1 MATAW
6 QTFPI
11 EFRGGL
17 ISNLSPL
24 QQGINA
30 VGSATI
36 LQNFEPSKEGGYRR
50 INGFAKFSTSTVPG
64 SGVILGVKVAS
75 PDEII
80 AVRNNGT
87 VSAVY
92 HGTGGAW
99 TLKAT
104 AALAGGK
111 CRFADFNFNGTHK
124 IAIVDGANYPA
135 IYDDSLNSVT
145 YMTAPTDLQGASHVA
160 IFKGTVFYA
169 KGNNLHFSAPFNETD
184 FTAANGAG
192 VISVSHTI
200 TGLIVFREQL
210 IIFSRNKIQRLVG
223 TTVADFAVQ
232 PITDSI
238 GCLDSDTIQEVGGDI
253 MYLAPDGL
261 RLLSATDRIGDFGL
275 EVASDPIASDAKQF
289 TDVSVSYSSIV
300 IREKAQYRIFGYVGS
315 EQAQTAQGLIATKFS
330 AQGASNV
337 AWATTAGIKAYV
349 ADSKYTSSSEQ
360 IVFANEDGYVYELEV
375 GTSFDG
381 QPIEAIYESPYMAV
395 TDPRTRKTFYK
406 LTTYLELEGAV
417 TLTLGVKYDFD
428 RDRGFTVLQPQVD
441 TIQSTG
447 SAVFF
452 YGNPAAVYNTATY
465 GGVLDSV
472 YENNLVGSGKT
483 ISLRISDNSTNP
495 SFSLD
500 TAILEFA
507 QNDRQ

>member
-30 VGSATI
+30 VGSATL

-50 INGFAKFSTSTVPG
+50 ISGFSKFSTSTVPG
-64 SGVILGVKVAS
+64 TGVILGVKVAS

-80 AVRNNGT
+80 AVRNDGST
-87 VSAVY
+87 TAIY

-104 AALAGGK
+104 GSLAGGK
-111 CRFADFNFNGTHK
+111 CRFADFNLNGIHK
-124 IAIVDGANYPA
+124 IAIVDGINYPA
-135 IYDDSLNSVT
+135 IYDDSLNTVT
-145 YMTAPTDLQGASHVA
+145 YMSSPTDLQGASHVA
-160 IFKGTVFYA
+160 VFKGTVFYA
-169 KGNNLHFSAPFNETD
+169 KGNSLYFSAPFNEVD
-184 FTAANGAG
+184 FSAANGAG
-192 VISVSHTI
+192 VISVSHDI

-253 MYLAPDGL
+253 MYLAPDGI

-275 EVASDPIASDAKQF
+275 EVASDPIVADAKSF
-289 TDVSVSYSSIV
+289 TDISVSFCSIV
-300 IREKAQYRIFGYVGS
+300 LREKAQYRIFGYVGS
-315 EQAQTAQGLIATKFS
+315 EQAQTAKGLIATKFS
-330 AQGASNV
+330 AQGAGNV
-337 AWATTAGIKAYV
+337 SWATTSGIKAYV

-360 IVFANEDGYVYELEV
+360 TVFANEDGYVYELEV
-375 GTSFDG
+375 GSSFDG

-406 LTTYLELEGAV
+406 LTTYVELEGTV
-417 TLTLGVKYDFD
+417 SLTLGVKYDFD
-428 RDRGFTVLQPQVD
+428 RDRGFNVIQPQVD
-441 TIQSTG
+441 TISSTG
-447 SAVFF
+447 TSVFF
-452 YGNPAAVYNTATY
+452 FGSPASVFGTATY
-465 GGVLDSV
+465 GGILDNV

>member
-50 INGFAKFSTSTVPG
+50 INGFTKFSESEVPG
-64 SGVILGVKVAS
+64 FGVILGVKVSS
-75 PDEII
+75 PDEIL
-80 AVRNNGT
+80 AVRNNGS

-99 TLKAT
+99 SLKAT

-111 CRFADFNFNGTHK
+111 CRFADFNFAGTHK

-135 IYDDSLNSVT
+135 IYDDSLNTVT
-145 YMTAPTDLQGASHVA
+145 YMTAPSELEGATHVA
-160 IFKGTVFYA
+160 VFKGTVFYA
-169 KGNNLHFSAPFNETD
+169 KGNRLHFSAPFNESD
-184 FTAANGAG
+184 FTSANGSG
-192 VISVSHTI
+192 TISVSHTI

-223 TTVADFAVQ
+223 STVSDFVVQ

-238 GCLDSDTIQEVGGDI
+238 GCLDPDTIQEVGGDI

-275 EVASDPIASDAKQF
+275 EVASDPISADTKKF
-289 TDVSVSYSSIV
+289 TEVSVSYSSIV

-330 AQGASNV
+330 AQGAGNV

-375 GTSFDG
+375 GSSFDG
-381 QPIEAIYESPYMAV
+381 RPIEAIYESPYMAV

-406 LTTYLELEGAV
+406 LTTYLELNGSV
-417 TLTLGVKYDFD
+417 SITLGVKYDFD
-428 RDRGFTVLQPQVD
+428 RERGYEVLQPQTDV
-441 TIQSTG
+441 IESTG
-447 SAVFF
+447 SSVFF
-452 YGNPAAVYNTATY
+452 YGAPNTVYGSATY

-472 YENNLVGSGKT
+472 YENVLIGSGKT
-483 ISLRISDNSTNP
+483 IALRISDTSTNP

-500 TAILEFA
+500 TAIIEFA

>member
-50 INGFAKFSTSTVPG
+50 INGFTKYSQQQVPG
-64 SGVILGVKVAS
+64 TGNILGVKVAS

-80 AVRNNGT
+80 AIRNNGS

-92 HGTGGAW
+92 HSTGTTW
-99 TLKAT
+99 DLKAT

-111 CRFADFNFNGTHK
+111 CRFADFNFAGIHK
-124 IAIVDGANYPA
+124 IAIVDGTNFPA
-135 IYDDSLNSVT
+135 IYDDSVNTVT
-145 YMTAPTDLQGASHVA
+145 YLTAPNDIQGATHVA
-160 IFKGTVFYA
+160 VFKGTTFYA
-169 KGNNLHFSAPFNETD
+169 KGNNLIFSAPFDETD
-184 FTAANGAG
+184 FSAANGGGA
-192 VISVSHTI
+192 ISVTHTI

-223 TTVADFAVQ
+223 STVADFAVQ

-238 GCLDSDTIQEVGGDI
+238 GCLDADTIQEVGGDI

-275 EVASDPIASDAKQF
+275 EVASDPIAQDMQRF
-289 TDVSVSYSSIV
+289 TDTSVSFCSIV
-300 IREKAQYRIFGYVGS
+300 IREKAQYRIFGYVGT
-315 EQAQTAQGLIATKFS
+315 EQSAVAKGIIGTKFS
-330 AQGASNV
+330 DQGAGNI
-337 AWATTAGIKAYV
+337 AWATTSGIKAFV
-349 ADSKYTSSSEQ
+349 ADSKYTSASEQ
-360 IVFANEDGYVYELEV
+360 SVFANEDGYVYELEV
-375 GTSFDG
+375 GYSFDG
-381 QPIEAIYESPYMAV
+381 EPIDAIYESPYMAV

-406 LTTYLELEGAV
+406 ITTYVELEGSV
-417 TLTLGVKYDFD
+417 DLTLGVKYDFN
-428 RDRGFTVLQPQVD
+428 RDRSFGVIQPETD
-441 TIQSTG
+441 IITSTG
-447 SAVFF
+447 SFVFF
-452 YGNPAAVYNTATY
+452 FGDPASVFGQATY
-465 GGVLDSV
+465 GGELDNV
-472 YENNLVGSGKT
+472 YENMLIGSGKT
-483 ISLRISDNSTNP
+483 IALRLSDNSTNP

>member
-1 MATAW
+1 MATNW

-17 ISNLSPL
+17 ISNLSQL
-24 QQGINA
+24 QQGMNA

-50 INGFAKFSTSTVPG
+50 INGFAKFSDSAVPG
-64 SGVILGVKVAS
+64 TGNILGVKVAS

-80 AVRNNGT
+80 AVRSNGS
-87 VSAVY
+87 VSTVY
-92 HGTGGAW
+92 HSTGNAW

-104 AALAGGK
+104 AALAGSK
-111 CRFADFNFNGTHK
+111 CRFADFNFDGTHK
-124 IAIVDGANYPA
+124 ISIVDGVNYPA
-135 IYDDSLNSVT
+135 IYNDTLNSVT
-145 YMTAPTDLQGASHVA
+145 YMTTPTDLQGVEHVA
-160 IFKGTVFYA
+160 VFKGTVFYA
-169 KGNNLHFSAPFNETD
+169 KENNLYFSAPFNETD
-184 FTAANGAG
+184 FTAANGSG

-238 GCLDSDTIQEVGGDI
+238 GCLDPDTIQEVGGDI
-253 MYLAPDGL
+253 MYLAPDGI

-275 EVASDPIASDAKQF
+275 EVASDPIAADAKSF
-289 TDVSVSYSSIV
+289 SDVSVDYCSIV
-300 IREKAQYRIFGYVGS
+300 LREKAQYRIFGYVGS
-315 EQAQTAQGLIATKFS
+315 EQTQTAQGLIATKFS

-337 AWATTAGIKAYV
+337 AWAKTSGIKAYV

-375 GTSFDG
+375 GSSFDSE
-381 QPIEAIYESPYMAV
+381 PIEAIYESPYMSI

-406 LTTYLELEGAV
+406 LTTYLELSGPAS
-417 TLTLGVKYDFD
+417 LTLGVKYDFD
-428 RDRGFTVLQPQVD
+428 RDRGFNVLQPQVD
-441 TIQSTG
+441 TIESTG
-447 SAVFF
+447 TAVFF
-452 YGNPAAVYNTATY
+452 FGSPAAIFGSATY
-465 GGVLDSV
+465 GGTLDTV

-500 TAILEFA
+500 TAILEFG

>member
-30 VGSATI
+30 VGSATV

-50 INGFAKFSTSTVPG
+50 ILGYQKFSDALVPG
-64 SGVILGVKVAS
+64 TGVILGVKVAS
-75 PDEII
+75 PNEII
-80 AVRNNGT
+80 AVRNNAG
-87 VSAVY
+87 VSNVY
-92 HGTGGAW
+92 HSTGGTW
-99 TLKAT
+99 DLKAT
-104 AALAGGK
+104 AALAGSK
-111 CRFADFNFNGTHK
+111 CRFADFNFDGTHK
-124 IAIVDGANYPA
+124 IAIVDGVNYPA
-135 IYDDSLNSVT
+135 IYEDTTNTVT
-145 YMTAPTDLQGASHVA
+145 YMTAPSDVEGASHVA
-160 IFKGTVFYA
+160 VFKGTTFYA
-169 KGNNLHFSAPFNETD
+169 KGNNLIFTAPFKEDD
-184 FTAANGAG
+184 FSAANGGG

-223 TTVADFAVQ
+223 SSIADFVVQ

-238 GCLDSDTIQEVGGDI
+238 GCLDADTIQEVGGDI

-275 EVASDPIASDAKQF
+275 EVASDPIASDAKTF
-289 TDVSVSYSSIV
+289 ADSSTSYCSIV

-315 EQAQTAQGLIATKFS
+315 EQAEIAKGLIATKFS
-330 AQGASNV
+330 AQGAGNI
-337 AWATTAGIKAYV
+337 AWATTSGIKAYV
-349 ADSKYTSSSEQ
+349 ADSKYTSASEQ
-360 IVFANEDGYVYELEV
+360 IVFANEDGYVYQLES
-375 GTSFDG
+375 GSSFDG
-381 QPIEAIYESPYMAV
+381 KDIEAIYESPYMPI
-395 TDPRTRKTFYK
+395 TDPRTRKTFYR
-406 LTTYLELEGAV
+406 LTTYMELSGSISII
-417 TLTLGVKYDFD
+417 LGVKYDFD
-428 RDRGFTVLQPQVD
+428 RERGYAVLQPQTDV
-441 TIQSTG
+441 IESTG
-447 SAVFF
+447 SSVFF
-452 YGNPAAVYNTATY
+452 YGAPNTVYGTATY

-472 YENNLVGSGKT
+472 YENVLIGSGKT
-483 ISLRISDNSTNP
+483 IALRISDTSTNP

-500 TAILEFA
+500 TAIIEFA

>member
-17 ISNLSPL
+17 ISNVSPL

-36 LQNFEPSKEGGYRR
+36 LQNLEPSKEGGYRR
-50 INGFAKFSTSTVPG
+50 INGFAKFSPNQVPG
-64 SGVILGVKVAS
+64 TGVILGVKVAS

-80 AVRNNGT
+80 AVRNNGS

-92 HGTGGAW
+92 HSTGGAW
-99 TLKAT
+99 SLKAT
-104 AALAGGK
+104 AALSGGK
-111 CRFADFNFNGTHK
+111 CRFADYNFSGTHK
-124 IAIVDGANYPA
+124 IAIVDGVNMPA
-135 IYDDSLNSVT
+135 VFDDSVNTVT
-145 YMTAPTDLQGASHVA
+145 YMTAPTELEGSEHVA

-169 KGNNLHFSAPFNETD
+169 NGDKIYFSAPFNDTD
-184 FTAANGAG
+184 FSAANGAG

-210 IIFSRNKIQRLVG
+210 LIFSRNKIQRLVG
-223 TTVADFAVQ
+223 STVADFAVQ

-238 GCLDSDTIQEVGGDI
+238 GCLDPDTIQEVGGDI

-275 EVASDPIASDAKQF
+275 EVASDPIAADAKSF
-289 TDVSVSYSSIV
+289 TDISVSFSSLV
-300 IREKAQYRIFGYVGS
+300 LREKAQYRIFGYVGS
-315 EQAQTAQGLIATKFS
+315 EQAQTAKGLIATKFS
-330 AQGASNV
+330 SQGAGNV
-337 AWATTAGIKAYV
+337 SWATTSGIKAYV

-360 IVFANEDGYVYELEV
+360 AVFANEDGYVYELEV
-375 GTSFDG
+375 GSSFDG
-381 QPIEAIYESPYMAV
+381 QPIESIYESPYMPV

-406 LTTYLELEGAV
+406 LTTYVELEGAV

-428 RDRGFTVLQPQVD
+428 RERGFNVLQPTTD
-441 TIQSTG
+441 TITSTG
-447 SAVFF
+447 TSVFF
-452 YGNPAAVYNTATY
+452 YGSPAAVYGTTPY
-465 GGVLDSV
+465 GGILDSV

>member
-50 INGFAKFSTSTVPG
+50 INGYTKFSQQQVPG
-64 SGVILGVKVAS
+64 TGTILGVKVAS

-80 AVRNNGT
+80 AVRNNGS

-92 HGTGGAW
+92 HGTGSTW
-99 TLKAT
+99 DLKAT

-111 CRFADFNFNGTHK
+111 CRFADFNFSGIHK
-124 IAIVDGANYPA
+124 IAIVDGTNFPA
-135 IYDDSLNSVT
+135 IYDDSVNTVT
-145 YMTAPTDLQGASHVA
+145 YLTAPNDIQGATHVA
-160 IFKGTVFYA
+160 VFKGTTFYA
-169 KGNNLHFSAPFNETD
+169 KGNNLIFSAPFDETD
-184 FTAANGAG
+184 FSAANGG
-192 VISVSHTI
+192 GTISVSHTI

-223 TTVADFAVQ
+223 STVADFAVQ

-238 GCLDSDTIQEVGGDI
+238 GCLDADTIQEVGGDI

-275 EVASDPIASDAKQF
+275 EVASDPIAQDMQRF
-289 TDVSVSYSSIV
+289 TDTSVSFSSIV
-300 IREKAQYRIFGYVGS
+300 LREKAQYRIFGYVGT
-315 EQAQTAQGLIATKFS
+315 EQSAVAKGVIGTKFS
-330 AQGASNV
+330 AQGAGNI
-337 AWATTAGIKAYV
+337 AWATTSGIKAFV
-349 ADSKYTSSSEQ
+349 ADSKYTSASEQ
-360 IVFANEDGYVYELEV
+360 AIFANEDGYVYELEV
-375 GTSFDG
+375 GYSFDG
-381 QPIEAIYESPYMAV
+381 EPIEAIYESPYMAV

-406 LTTYLELEGAV
+406 LTTYVELEGSV
-417 TLTLGVKYDFD
+417 SLTLGVKYDFN
-428 RDRGFTVLQPQVD
+428 RDRSFGVIQPETD
-441 TIQSTG
+441 TITSTG
-447 SAVFF
+447 TSVFF
-452 YGNPAAVYNTATY
+452 FGDPATVFGQATY
-465 GGVLDSV
+465 GGELDNV
-472 YENNLVGSGKT
+472 YENTLIGSGKT
-483 ISLRISDNSTNP
+483 IALRLSDNSTNP